1 MEKVMLDLSLA
12 DRIAD
17 RIANRMSEIQRSIS
31 GREAV
36 FQKISID
43 LSTARGENN
52 GDKISIPF
60 RSVFVRNATD
70 TSAVCYLSPGEN
82 HIGAM
87 ASAMRLY
94 NKDSFDFGKTLAN
107 AFLWWPAQAGKT
119 IDLYLSTEGAMTAG
133 SQISTIAGG
142 LSISEGS
149 ALSSAKLGA
158 LGTAALV
165 TVTSATAIL
174 ILAADA
180 DRKNVK
186 IYTSQD
192 IWIGDASVAVGARG
206 AYQPAGWFEWPSTAL
221 LYAIAVGA
229 DATVTGNDLR

>member
-1 MEKVMLDLSLA
+1 MDKVMLDLSMA

-52 GDKISIPF
+52 GDKIAIPF

-70 TSAVCYLSPGEN
+70 TSALVYLSPGEN

-87 ASAMRLY
+87 ASAMPLY
-94 NKDSFDFGKTLAN
+94 KNDSFDFGKTLAN
-107 AFLWWPAQAGKT
+107 AYLWWPAQAGKT

-142 LSISEGS
+142 LSISQGS
-149 ALSSAKLGA
+149 ALSSAKLAGSVA
-158 LGTAALV
+158 LI
-165 TVTSATAIL
+165 TVTSAAAVAIL
-174 ILAADA
+174 DADA
-180 DRKNVK
+180 DRKN
-186 IYTSQD
+186 IIMFTDQD
-192 IWIGDASVAVGARG
+192 IWIGDASVAVGTRG
-206 AYQPAGWFEWPSTAL
+206 IYIPAGFFEWPCTSL
-221 LYAIAVGA
+221 LYAIAVAA
-229 DATVTGNDLR
+229 DATVTGNDTR